1 MRTARDVYLDLAD
14 VHNRI
19 GVLLDRRARLERE
32 LREVGSR
39 DPRRGGEVVRRE
51 RKGLHRAL

>member
-1 MRTARDVYLDLAD
+1 VRTKTDVYLDLAD

-32 LREVGSR
+32 LKEVRER
-39 DPRRGGEVVRRE
+39 DPGRGGEVVRRK
-51 RKGLHRAL
+51 RSRLHRAL